1 MVGIGRTQGS
11 RVSLHHCWDCP
22 STEGALLTSLYMFHL
37 DPENSEK
44 KSKQDFKDVI
54 SLGIFKKKG
63 NVCVW
68 GAGGAGQEEVHQ
80 TIHSGTLWGET
91 GRSHLFTVLHI

>member
-1 MVGIGRTQGS
+1 M
-11 RVSLHHCWDCP
+11 
-22 STEGALLTSLYMFHL
+22 LTSLYMFHL

-63 NVCVW
+63 NMCVW
-68 GAGGAGQEEVHQ
+68 GAGVLDRKKFTKLFRVVLCGGKQEEAIFLLFCIFE
-80 TIHSGTLWGET
+80 IHSH
-91 GRSHLFTVLHI
+91 S